1 MQNELITFHTFLEAI
16 GIVTVAVLVLG
27 PVYGMLWDVSAA
39 RTRRRL
45 AEEKSKAGAR

>member
-45 AEEKSKAGAR
+45 AEAKAKAGGQ